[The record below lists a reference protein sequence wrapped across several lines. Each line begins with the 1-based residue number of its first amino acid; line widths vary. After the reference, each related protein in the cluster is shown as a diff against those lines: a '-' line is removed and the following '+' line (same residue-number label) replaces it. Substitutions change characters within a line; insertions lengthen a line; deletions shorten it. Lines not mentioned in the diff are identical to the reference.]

1 MIILVASVVLGT
13 GVVIYGT
20 SLFQTSGQQ
29 EVIATQGVKVWV
41 NSTDAAGVAWGAVG
55 VRNTGDKLVSVD
67 NIVVRGAVV
76 PYTNWYVDKNQTA
89 VTSENFQSQFIEN
102 NVNNAGQMKNSTT
115 VTTACVTSTTGLQM
129 DFDGVAAIND
139 KPTLCLIKSV
149 GPTALSPGEKM
160 IIYFRV
166 TNAILSAVDSGSST
180 SVGVFAGKTG
190 APTAITV
197 GNF

>member
-41 NSTDAAGVAWGAVG
+41 NSTDSAGVAWGAVG

-76 PYTNWYVDKNQTA
+76 PYTNWYVDKNQSA

-102 NVNNAGQMKNSTT
+102 NVDNSGQMKDST
-115 VTTACVTSTTGLQM
+115 VLTGLSGCAAGSTHVRM
-129 DFDGVAAIND
+129 DFDGLGT
-139 KPTLCLIKSV
+139 KPSLCLIQSV
-149 GPTALSPGEKM
+149 GPSALSPGEKM

-166 TNAILSAVDSGSST
+166 TNAILSAVDSGSAT

-190 APTAITV
+190 APTAVTV

>member
-41 NSTDAAGVAWGAVG
+41 NSTDSAGVAWGAVG

-76 PYTNWYVDKNQTA
+76 PYTNWYVDKDQIA

-102 NVNNAGQMKNSTT
+102 NVDNAGQMKNSTT
-115 VTTACVTSTTGLQM
+115 VTSACNTAVAGIQM
-129 DFDGVAAIND
+129 DFDGAGT

-149 GPTALSPGEKM
+149 GPSALSPGEKM

-166 TNAILSAVDSGSST
+166 TNAIMSAVDSGSAT
-180 SVGVFAGKTG
+180 SVGVYAGKTG